1 MKIFK
6 ILFII
11 FVIFLISGAVIYLN
25 KTQTDLKV
33 NLNIQDKDINF
44 KATFAIFTNSTFRIF
59 TDPKYHNLSDK
70 VYIQVDNPNVVHVK
84 SKNVTWKDFFNTLPM
99 SLTNKCL
106 TTGTKQVFCDG
117 EGGKLSFYLNGAQA
131 KDLLDTEIKN
141 SDKALIIYGI
151 YQSSQVQEFQKQL
164 LNIE

>member
-99 SLTNKCL
+99 NLTEKCL
-106 TTGTKQVFCDG
+106 TTGTGQVFCDG
-117 EGGKLSFYLNGAQA
+117 EGGKLSFYLNGVKA
-131 KDLLDTEIKN
+131 KDLLDMEIKN
-141 SDKALIIYGI
+141 SDKALIIYGF
-151 YQSSQVQEFQKQL
+151 YQPYEVEEFQKQL
-164 LNIE
+164 QNIK